1 MTTPVVLS
9 EHLIEGTTGSY
20 SFALVD
26 GTGAAIDPG
35 FLDTLTATYFDLEN
49 HVIVNNREGQDILNT
64 NGGTVTTIAG
74 PPPTTVV
81 ILEFSPD
88 DTVILNEHR
97 LVEQRVLTFAWT
109 WDGGL
114 RHGAHAVQFG
124 IDNLEFVP

>member
-1 MTTPVVLS
+1 MSVPVMLPD
-9 EHLIEGTTGSY
+9 HLIEGTTGSY

-49 HVIVNNREGQDILNT
+49 HVIVNGREAQDILNT
-64 NGGTVTTIAG
+64 NGGTVTTVAG
-74 PPPTTVV
+74 PPPLTVV
-81 ILEFSPD
+81 ILEFSPE

-97 LVEQRVLTFAWT
+97 LTEQRVLTFAWT

-114 RHGAHAVQFG
+114 RHGAHSVQFG
-124 IDNLEFVP
+124 IDNLEFTP